1 MRSSI
6 VLMGPILARHG
17 RVVLSYPGG
26 CEIGSRPIDLHL
38 EGLRRLGA
46 NIIEKH
52 GYIICEAYRL
62 KGAEINLDFPSVGA
76 TENIM
81 LAATLADGVTTI
93 RNAAREPEIVELQNF
108 LNSAGAQIKGAGSSS
123 INIKG
128 VSYLHDCEYKV
139 KADRIVAGTYLCAAA
154 ITGGMIVIKDI
165 VMENIKAIVHK
176 LQETGCELKISG
188 KNELYLKAPKRLNA
202 IKTIKTLPYPGFPT
216 DMQSLMVTVLS
227 IASGTSIVIENIFEN
242 RYKYIS
248 ELTKMGAEITIE
260 GKTAIVKGVDK
271 LTGAMVEAKELRGG
285 ASLVLAGLA
294 AEGYTNISGVK
305 YIERGYENF
314 VENLNSLGAEI
325 TKQDD

>member
-1 MRSSI
+1 
-6 VLMGPILARHG
+6 
-17 RVVLSYPGG
+17 
-26 CEIGSRPIDLHL
+26 
-38 EGLRRLGA
+38 
-46 NIIEKH
+46 
-52 GYIICEAYRL
+52 
-62 KGAEINLDFPSVGA
+62 
-76 TENIM
+76 
-81 LAATLADGVTTI
+81 
-93 RNAAREPEIVELQNF
+93 
-108 LNSAGAQIKGAGSSS
+108 
-123 INIKG
+123 
-128 VSYLHDCEYKV
+128 
-139 KADRIVAGTYLCAAA
+139 
-154 ITGGMIVIKDI
+154 
-165 VMENIKAIVHK
+165 
-176 LQETGCELKISG
+176 
-188 KNELYLKAPKRLNA
+188 
-202 IKTIKTLPYPGFPT
+202 
-216 DMQSLMVTVLS
+216 MVTVLS